1 MSRCWFSAG
10 AGAGALDITLLLCS
24 PENVRNECDATVR
37 LSHDELVHLPFGA
50 DEVVHHSGSLDTLAI
65 ALFFIPVITWQA
77 VCVCV
82 CVCVCV
88 YAAEPMRCELSSSYA
103 SGVNCVCV

>member
-1 MSRCWFSAG
+1 VSRCWFSAG
-10 AGAGALDITLLLCS
+10 AGAGAVDITLLLCS

-50 DEVVHHSGSLDTLAI
+50 DKVVHHSGSLDTLAI

-77 VCVCV
+77 
-82 CVCVCV
+82 
-88 YAAEPMRCELSSSYA
+88 AKPMRCELSSPYA